1 MSSEPDALPPIAG
14 RDYYTTMSHFYRGEL
29 GRALVWRQRLDAT
42 TNWAI
47 LAATGVITFA
57 LGSET
62 VSHIVFMLANMLVF
76 LLLMIEGRRYRYYD
90 AYRARVRILEAHFLV
105 PVVTEREIGLQG
117 DWRKVLAEDLLIPS
131 FKMGLRRAIGRRLNQ
146 NYFWVFL
153 VILAS
158 HMIKIFLHSSDVSTV
173 TGFVRALSSDQPL
186 PQPLYWVVFVG
197 FYALLVYLYL
207 LGRRP
212 KGFAGE
218 FSRRTPNPQSWTL

>member
-1 MSSEPDALPPIAG
+1 MSSEAEAGTPITG

-57 LGSET
+57 LGSEN

-76 LLLMIEGRRYRYYD
+76 LLLIIEGRRYRYYD

-105 PVVTEREIGLQG
+105 PVVTDQDAILQG
-117 DWRKVLAEDLLIPS
+117 DWRNVLAEDLLIPS
-131 FKMGLRRAIGRRLNQ
+131 FKMGKREAIGRRINQ
-146 NYFWVFL
+146 NYCWIFL
-153 VILAS
+153 VILAA
-158 HMIKIFLHSSDVSTV
+158 HIIKLFIHSTHASTFS
-173 TGFVRALSSDQPL
+173 GFIRALSSDQPL
-186 PQPLYWVVFVG
+186 PQPLYWAVLVG

-207 LGRRP
+207 IGRRP

-218 FSRRTPNPQSWTL
+218 FSRRAPNPHSWTL